1 MKFEASLTFSLHQ
14 KGALATRPGSEIKAK
29 PRCCQ
34 DIVLQCNVYLSL
46 STLRLDSGAAVL
58 LCLNQRKDGRELAGS
73 PLISCCSCSVKCVY
87 KLLPD
92 IVYTH
97 YNDIHN
103 CIYIYISRCITV
115 YIYIYTVNVCIYIY
129 V

>member
-14 KGALATRPGSEIKAK
+14 KGALATRPGPEIKAK

-58 LCLNQRKDGRELAGS
+58 LCLNQKRWQRACRK
-73 PLISCCSCSVKCVY
+73 PTHIV
-87 KLLPD
+87 LLMQCEVCLQ
-92 IVYTH
+92 IIARY
-97 YNDIHN
+97 
-103 CIYIYISRCITV
+103 S
-115 YIYIYTVNVCIYIY
+115 IYTL
-129 V
+129 